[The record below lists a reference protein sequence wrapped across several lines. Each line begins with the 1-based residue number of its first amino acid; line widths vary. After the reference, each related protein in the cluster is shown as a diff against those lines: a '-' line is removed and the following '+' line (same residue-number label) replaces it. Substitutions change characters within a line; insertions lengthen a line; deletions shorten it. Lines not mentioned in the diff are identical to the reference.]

1 MVGDGL
7 TKPGARFG
15 ILATALAAFVLLGAV
30 AADEA
35 PAQTVSGEGRIV
47 YVKLGDI
54 WVMEADGSNQTN
66 LTNTPDLDESEPAW
80 SPDGSTIVFTRR
92 VDPTAG
98 GFGDIVVM
106 DADPLTNDAVSV
118 TNTDNFDEYQPA
130 WAPSGLQIAFVRQVP
145 GEVISDQPD
154 IFVMDADGENPI
166 NLTRSDTNELD
177 PAWSPDGTKIAFA
190 GVREGGWEILAM
202 DPSGMNEEVLT
213 GDGVDAFDRAPDWSP
228 DGTRIVFMKQSQA
241 AGCCE
246 PWEIWAV
253 NSDGSRDT
261 NLTNHPSDD
270 MAPSW
275 SPDGSEI
282 PFFSNRDVSFPDEG
296 DIYVMPAPAVLPPPG
311 GAATTTGARDGRLA
325 LLRAREALLAVA
337 NLDSAAETTP
347 RRLTTD
353 RVSTD
358 PDWGPDAVPVNTAPT
373 ITGVRPVPGSTTRER
388 TPNIGAT
395 VADAET
401 NLTKSDL
408 TLFLDGIRIARTKL
422 DYSRRTDRLTYKPKT
437 ALSLGTHTA
446 RLVARDPEGLVSR
459 RVWSFRIARP

>member
-7 TKPGARFG
+7 AKSAERFG
-15 ILATALAAFVLLGAV
+15 FFVIALAALLLP
-30 AADEA
+30 AAMAPVEA
-35 PAQTVSGEGRIV
+35 SAQTVSGEGRIV

-54 WVMEADGSNQTN
+54 WVMDAEGSNQTN
-66 LTNTPDLDESEPAW
+66 LTNTPDLDESQPAW
-80 SPDGSTIVFTRR
+80 SPDGTKIAFTRR
-92 VDPTAG
+92 VDPAA
-98 GFGDIVVM
+98 GFGEIAVM
-106 DADPLTNDAVSV
+106 DADPLTDDAVNL
-118 TNTDNFDEYQPA
+118 TNTPDFDEYQPT

-154 IFVMDADGENPI
+154 IFVMDAGGENPI
-166 NLTRSDTNELD
+166 NLTRADTSELD
-177 PAWSPDGTKIAFA
+177 PAWSPDGSKIAFA
-190 GVREGGWEILAM
+190 GVREGGWEILTM

-228 DGTRIVFMKQSQA
+228 DGTKIVFMKQSQA

-253 NSDGSRDT
+253 NSDGSGDT

-275 SPDGSEI
+275 APDGSQI
-282 PFFSNRDVSFPDEG
+282 TFFSNRDVVFPDDG

-311 GAATTTGARDGRLA
+311 DAASTTET
-325 LLRAREALLAVA
+325 AV
-337 NLDSAAETTP
+337 
-347 RRLTTD
+347 RLTTD

-358 PDWGPDAVPVNTAPT
+358 PDWGRDAVPVNSAPT
-373 ITGVRPVPGSTTRER
+373 ITSVHPAMDSTTRQR
-388 TPNIGAT
+388 TPRIRAT

-401 NLTKSDL
+401 DLTKSDL
-408 TLFLDGIRIARTKL
+408 TLFLDGIRIARTKI
-422 DYSRRTDRLTYKPKT
+422 DYSQRTDRLTYKPKT
-437 ALSLGTHTA
+437 ALSLGTHTV

-459 RVWSFRIARP
+459 KVWSFRIAQR